1 MFKSNC
7 YKFNLEDK
15 DWNGAES
22 ACNQVGAHL
31 ASVHSQD
38 EASYIRCLQ
47 DPTSVH
53 RTWIGGKRNGNE
65 FQWIDGTPFEF
76 DNWNTNQP
84 NNYLGKE
91 DCVEIRSDPG
101 KDWHERWNDVPCE
114 STAKFVC
121 KKQPVGGK

>member
-53 RTWIGGKRNGNE
+53 RTWIGGKRNGDV
-65 FQWIDGTPFEF
+65 FQWIDGSDFQFYYWKANEP
-76 DNWNTNQP
+76 DNYQGNEN
-84 NNYLGKE
+84 
-91 DCVEIRSDPG
+91 CIEIISDPG
-101 KDWHERWNDVPCE
+101 KESHDRWNDAPCE
-114 STAKFVC
+114 SQGKFVC
-121 KKQPVGGK
+121 KKQPMGGM